1 MRDSAKIGEI
11 FGLQSFFTIK
21 IANQRQRP
29 AGGTTVIDRVFSEA
43 EEKQRLVEVQSERD
57 GHSAADAREG
67 VALEPSR
74 RHLPS
79 DEDEREIPLEVPE
92 EAEDSESWEPEAAEV
107 PPSKGTRW
115 PLLLAGAGIGVAAT
129 LLTVHLVS
137 GNSTRPPA
145 AAPAAAQQPTVQTV
159 TVATVQSTQ
168 VSQTLEATGTVV
180 AYDLLPVLP
189 QANGLQIEQVLV
201 QEGDRVEKGQ
211 TMAVLDDSVLR
222 SQIAEATARVQ
233 SANSTVEQAAAQVQQ
248 AQSTQKEAEAGV
260 AQALANVEKAIAD
273 AEQAKTGIGQAEAGV
288 QQARAGVEQARA
300 GIASAQAKLEQA
312 QREVNRTQDLANQGV
327 ISQQELERR
336 KTERQTALQDVNKAK
351 ADLNR
356 ALEEQNKAAEE
367 VRSARAKV
375 VNAEA
380 NISTAR
386 AAVSSARAKVNTA
399 ASAVSSARA
408 NVGNNAAGVRSNEAQ
423 VKQLQTQ
430 LEQTIVRAPDSG
442 LVAERI
448 ARVGDVSSGNQKL
461 FSIVRGNKLELQLK
475 VPETQL
481 AQVQPRTPVQ
491 ITSDSDKRIKL
502 AGTVRDI
509 LPLVDPQSRQA
520 TVRVDLPQSEFLK
533 SGMFLRGSIATA
545 TSQGLTVP
553 TQAILPQSDGSSIVY
568 KLAGE
573 NTVQAQK
580 VEVGEISGGAVGD
593 LTDAKIQIKQG
604 LKSGDRVVVAG
615 AGYLKD
621 GDRVKVVS
629 Q

>member
-1 MRDSAKIGEI
+1 M
-11 FGLQSFFTIK
+11 
-21 IANQRQRP
+21 
-29 AGGTTVIDRVFSEA
+29 IDRVFSEA
-43 EEKQRLVEVQSERD
+43 EEKQPLVEVQSERD
-57 GHSAADAREG
+57 GNSAASPAENA
-67 VALEPSR
+67 VSETSR
-74 RHLPS
+74 QHLPS
-79 DEDEREIPLEVPE
+79 DEDERGIPLEVPDE
-92 EAEDSESWEPEAAEV
+92 GEDSEVWEAELTEV
-107 PPSKGTRW
+107 PASKNIKWLTV
-115 PLLLAGAGIGVAAT
+115 LAGAGIGVAAT
-129 LLTVHLVS
+129 LLAVHLVAGKS
-137 GNSTRPPA
+137 ARPPV
-145 AAPAAAQQPTVQTV
+145 AAPAVAQQPATQTV
-159 TVATVQSTQ
+159 TVATVESTQ
-168 VSQTLEATGTVV
+168 VAQTLEATGTVV
-180 AYDLLPVLP
+180 ASDLLPVLP
-189 QANGLQIEQVLV
+189 QANGLQIKQVLV

-248 AQSTQKEAEAGV
+248 AESAREEAEAGV
-260 AQALANVEKAIAD
+260 AQAVAGVEKAIAD
-273 AEQAKTGIGQAEAGV
+273 LEQAKTGVGQAEAGV
-288 QQARAGVEQARA
+288 QQAKAGVQQARA
-300 GIASAQAKLEQA
+300 GIASAQAKLDQA

-336 KTERQTALQDVNKAK
+336 KTERQTAVQDVNKAK

-386 AAVSSARAKVNTA
+386 AAVTSARAKVNTA
-399 ASAVSSARA
+399 SSAVSSARA

-423 VKQLQTQ
+423 VRQLQTQ

-448 ARVGDVSSGNQKL
+448 GRVGDVSSGNQKL

-481 AQVQPRTPVQ
+481 SQVQPGTSVQ
-491 ITSDSDKRIKL
+491 ITSDSDRRIKL
-502 AGTVRDI
+502 SGTVRDI
-509 LPLVDPQSRQA
+509 LPLIDPQSRQA
-520 TVRVDLPQSEFLK
+520 TVRIDLPQSEFLR

-545 TSQGLTVP
+545 TAQGLTVP
-553 TQAILPQSDGSSIVY
+553 AKAILPQSDGSSIVY
-568 KLAGE
+568 KLSGD
-573 NTVQAQK
+573 NTVQAQR

-593 LTDAKIQIKQG
+593 LTEAKAQIKQG
-604 LKSGDRVVVAG
+604 LKAGDRVVVTG

-621 GDRVKVVS
+621 GARVKVVK
-629 Q
+629 